1 MFIVKRNRSLSP
13 PAIDSTFFKPYEI
26 LNSKTEILNKSKLEH
41 SNSKPGW
48 ENIECRTRNVEIRRR
63 KLKTIIRENP

>member
-13 PAIDSTFFKPYEI
+13 TPIDSTFFKLYEI
-26 LNSKTEILNKSKLEH
+26 LNSKTEILNKSKSEH
-41 SNSKPGW
+41 SNSKQGW
-48 ENIECRTRNVEIRRR
+48 GKHRTKNVEIRKT

>member
-13 PAIDSTFFKPYEI
+13 TPIDSTFFKPYEI
-26 LNSKTEILNKSKLEH
+26 LNSKTEILNKSKSEH

-48 ENIECRTRNVEIRRR
+48 GKYRMSKSE
-63 KLKTIIRENP
+63 REN